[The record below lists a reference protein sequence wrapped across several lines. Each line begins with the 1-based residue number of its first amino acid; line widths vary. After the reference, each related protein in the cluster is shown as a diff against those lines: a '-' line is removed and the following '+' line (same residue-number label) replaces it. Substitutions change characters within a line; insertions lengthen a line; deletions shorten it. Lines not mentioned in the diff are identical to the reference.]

1 VALDFTTEDKIV
13 ASIRRLIR
21 AVDLHSR
28 WLVDE
33 YGLTG
38 PQLATLKACAQLGP
52 ASATALAKA
61 AHISKPTMTGILD
74 RLEQNEL
81 INRTRAT
88 EDRRSVM
95 VSLTDRGAKL
105 MEKAPSLLHDRFR
118 NQLSKLEDWEQSS
131 LLSSLQRLAAM
142 MDAEEIEAAPLL
154 VSGPVS
160 ATTEEVQRA
169 PDPSADDSTSAGEAK

>member
-1 VALDFTTEDKIV
+1 MALDLTVEDKIV
-13 ASIRRLIR
+13 AAIRRLIR

-38 PQLATLKACAQLGP
+38 PQLATLKASAQLGP

-74 RLEQNEL
+74 RLEQNGL
-81 INRTRAT
+81 IRRARDT

-95 VSLTDRGAKL
+95 VSLTERGAAW
-105 MEKAPSLLHDRFR
+105 MEQAPSLLHDRFR
-118 NQLSKLEDWEQSS
+118 DQLSKLQDWEQSS
-131 LLSSLQRLAAM
+131 LLSALQRLAAM
-142 MDAEEIEAAPLL
+142 MDAEQIDAAPLL
-154 VSGPVS
+154 ISGPVG
-160 ATTEEVQRA
+160 ATIEEVQRA
-169 PDPSADDSTSAGEAK
+169 PDPSADTKIAPEGEG